1 MSETTRT
8 TAADDSRE
16 KKYLRWYNKVG
27 YGAGDVGGNV
37 VYAFIAFFVMIYLTD
52 TVGLNPG
59 IIGTLIMVARIFDG
73 ISDIFFGSLID
84 KTHTKM
90 GKARPWMFWAYFG
103 CAAMIVAIF
112 AIPPSLGDFAMYA
125 WFFITYVLLNAV
137 FFTANNIAFSTL
149 TALITKNAEERV
161 QMGSI
166 RFVFA
171 FGTSLLIQVSTVGLV
186 EAFGGGAEAWRNVAI
201 IYALVGLIV
210 NTISVFSVR
219 ELPAEVLYERGDED
233 AEGEQAAIVADK
245 RTLLASLKLLVANKY
260 YLMIVLVFILGQ
272 VATAMLGMGIYFMK
286 YILGDAGYFS
296 TFAWFI
302 NIPMILM
309 LMATPF
315 IVKWAG
321 SIYWVNLYGYII
333 GFIGRLLVIVA
344 AFMGNIPLMLVFTA
358 VGSIGMAPLQGTL
371 NALIAEASENT
382 FMTKN
387 KRIDG
392 MMFSAT
398 SLGVKFGGGIGVAVT
413 GWLLAASGYVGDSDV
428 QPESALNMLQFMY
441 LWMPAIVLGIVALVL
456 SRLKVEQANKK
467 LRAELAEGGHDEN
480 PPVVG

>member
-1 MSETTRT
+1 MSEKVRVQ
-8 TAADDSRE
+8 AADIPQE
-16 KKYLRWYNKVG
+16 KKYLKWYNKVG

-52 TVGLNPG
+52 TMGMNPG

-73 ISDIFFGSLID
+73 ISDIFFGALID
-84 KTHTKM
+84 KTNTKM

-125 WFFITYVLLNAV
+125 WFFIAYVLLNAV

-149 TALITKNAEERV
+149 TALITKNSEERV

-186 EAFGGGAEAWRNVAI
+186 DFFGGGAEGWRSVAI
-201 IYALVGLIV
+201 IYALVGLAV

-219 ELPAEVLYERGDED
+219 ELPAEVLYERPDED
-233 AEGEQAAIVADK
+233 SEAERLALAEDK
-245 RTLLASLKLLVANKY
+245 PTLLTSLKLLISNKY

-272 VATAMLGMGIYFMK
+272 VATAMLGMGIYFMT
-286 YILGDAGYFS
+286 YILGDKGYFGI
-296 TFAWFI
+296 FAWAI
-302 NIPMILM
+302 NIPMILA
-309 LMATPF
+309 LMVTPF
-315 IVKWAG
+315 VVKWAG
-321 SIYWVNLYGYII
+321 KIYWVNLSGYII
-333 GFIGRLLVIVA
+333 AFAGRALVILA
-344 AFMGNIPLMLVFTA
+344 AFMGNIPLMLIFTGLA
-358 VGSIGMAPLQGTL
+358 SIGMAPLQGTL
-371 NALIAEASENT
+371 NALIAEASEHT

-387 KRIDG
+387 KRIDA

-398 SLGVKFGGGIGVAVT
+398 SLGVKIGGGIGVAVT
-413 GWLLAASGYVGDSDV
+413 GWLLAASGYIGGADI
-428 QPESALNMLQFMY
+428 QPESALGMLKFMY
-441 LWMPAIVLGIVALVL
+441 LWMPTIILAIVALVL
-456 SRLKVEQANKK
+456 SRLKVEDVNAK
-467 LRAELAEGGHDEN
+467 LRQELAEN
-480 PPVVG
+480 

>member
-1 MSETTRT
+1 M
-8 TAADDSRE
+8 DD
-16 KKYLRWYNKVG
+16 KKYLKWYNKVG

-52 TVGLNPG
+52 TMGLNPG
-59 IIGTLIMVARIFDG
+59 IIGTLIMASRIFDG

-84 KTHTKM
+84 KTNTRM

-112 AIPPSLGDFAMYA
+112 AVPPSLGDFAMYT

-137 FFTANNIAFSTL
+137 FFTANNIAYSTL

-186 EAFGGGAEAWRNVAI
+186 QFFGGGAEAWRSVAI
-201 IYALVGLIV
+201 IFALVGLTV

-219 ELPAEVLYERGDED
+219 ELPPEVLYARPDED
-233 AEGEQAAIVADK
+233 AEEEQETIAEDK
-245 RTLLASLKLLVANKY
+245 PTLLASLKLLIANKY
-260 YLMIVLVFILGQ
+260 YLMLVLVFTLGQ
-272 VATAMLGMGIYFMK
+272 VVTAMLGMGIYFMT
-286 YILGDAGYFS
+286 YILGDVNYFS
-296 TFAWFI
+296 TFAWAI
-302 NIPMILM
+302 NVPMILT
-309 LMATPF
+309 LLATPF
-315 IVKWAG
+315 VVKWARG
-321 SIYWVNLYGYII
+321 IYWVNLYGYII
-333 GFIGRLLVIVA
+333 AFIGRALVIVA
-344 AFMGNIPLMLVFTA
+344 AFMGSIPLMLVFTA

-371 NALIAEASENT
+371 NALIAEASEHT
-382 FMTKN
+382 FMTKK

-398 SLGVKFGGGIGVAVT
+398 SLGVKIGGGIGVAVT
-413 GWLLAASGYVGDSDV
+413 GWLLAASGYVGGAEV
-428 QPESALNMLQFMY
+428 QPESAVTMIQFMY
-441 LWMPAIVLGIVALVL
+441 LWIPAIILAIVAVVL
-456 SRLKVEQANKK
+456 SRLKVESANKK
-467 LRAELAEGGHDEN
+467 LRRELAES
-480 PPVVG
+480 

>member
-1 MSETTRT
+1 MSENTSA
-8 TAADDSRE
+8 TAVDDRRE
-16 KKYLRWYNKVG
+16 KKYLKWYNKVG
-27 YGAGDVGGNV
+27 YGSGDVGGNV

-52 TVGLNPG
+52 TMGLNPG
-59 IIGTLIMVARIFDG
+59 IIGTLIMVSRIFDG

-84 KTHTKM
+84 KTNTRM

-112 AIPPSLGDFAMYA
+112 AVPPSLGDFAMYT

-137 FFTANNIAFSTL
+137 FFTANNIAYSTL

-186 EAFGGGAEAWRNVAI
+186 QFFGGGAEAWRSVAI
-201 IYALVGLIV
+201 IFALVGLTV

-219 ELPAEVLYERGDED
+219 ELPPEVLYARPDED
-233 AEGEQAAIVADK
+233 AEEEQETIAEDK
-245 RTLLASLKLLVANKY
+245 PTLLASLKLLIANKY

-272 VATAMLGMGIYFMK
+272 VVTAMLGMGIYFMT
-286 YILGDAGYFS
+286 YILGDVNYFS
-296 TFAWFI
+296 TFAWAI
-302 NIPMILM
+302 NVPMILT
-309 LMATPF
+309 LLATPF
-315 IVKWAG
+315 VVKWARG
-321 SIYWVNLYGYII
+321 IYWVNLYGYII
-333 GFIGRLLVIVA
+333 AFIGRALVIVA
-344 AFMGNIPLMLVFTA
+344 AFMGSIPLMLVFTA

-371 NALIAEASENT
+371 NALIAEASEHT
-382 FMTKN
+382 FMTKK

-398 SLGVKFGGGIGVAVT
+398 SLGVKIGGGIGVAVT
-413 GWLLAASGYVGDSDV
+413 GWLLAASGYVGGAEV
-428 QPESALNMLQFMY
+428 QPESAVTMIQFMY
-441 LWMPAIVLGIVALVL
+441 LWMPAIILAIVAVVL
-456 SRLKVEQANKK
+456 SRLKVESANKK
-467 LRAELAEGGHDEN
+467 LRRELAES
-480 PPVVG
+480 